1 MNFNRR
7 APISQTYPQ
16 NVRLTGVG
24 VSPNAGTSALAGQGP
39 EWQSSPSRPSLGRRS
54 RRPRISA
61 GWPRGARRLVAF
73 YCVLFALYALFG
85 KGFAYLG
92 VRPVYIGE
100 IALVIGIV
108 ATIFSWSRSL
118 EVLCTHRL
126 GILLIALATWGLFR
140 TIPYVGEFGTDA
152 LRDAMLWG
160 YSAFALVA
168 GVLVL
173 RLPGLLPEIQ
183 QRYARFGKWYI
194 FLGPILAILTELL
207 SSHLPKW
214 PGTDVTI
221 PDLKGTD
228 LSIHLA
234 GIACFVILGLGGRT
248 WWFIPIF
255 AGTIAAGAETRGGLV
270 AFAVAF
276 AVVLALRPD
285 AVKILLV
292 IGTLATVFV
301 ALLIIDPHIK
311 IHKDSREISAR
322 QIVENV
328 SSIGSHSRSLDKTA
342 QWRIRWWKQI
352 LDYTVF
358 GQYFWT
364 GKGYGVNLTVSDGIA
379 IQGDLRSPHN
389 AHLNFLARSGVPG
402 FLLWVALQSTWAGLM
417 LSSRSLAKS
426 IGAQRWAWWF
436 AWIFAYWIAFMV
448 NAAFDVSLEGP
459 MNAIPF
465 WIVFGLGWGG
475 HIILRRQIATRQVGS
490 RQVVT
495 RQIDPKRGRRR
506 RRVNWAPSVHQ
517 N

>member
-7 APISQTYPQ
+7 PPIYQSHPENAP
-16 NVRLTGVG
+16 LTGVG
-24 VSPNAGTSALAGQGP
+24 ASPNTVTAVFAGQGR
-39 EWQSSPSRPSLGRRS
+39 EWGPSPGRPSGRRRS
-54 RRPRISA
+54 GGGRISA
-61 GWPRGARRLVAF
+61 GWPRGARRLVTF

-100 IALVIGIV
+100 IALVIGIA

-118 EVLCTHRL
+118 GVLLTHRL

-140 TIPYVGEFGTDA
+140 TIPYLGAFGTDA

-168 GVLVL
+168 GVLTL

-183 QRYARFGKWYI
+183 QRYTRFGKWYI

-207 SSHLPKW
+207 SSHLPRW

-221 PDLKGTD
+221 PDLKETD
-228 LSIHLA
+228 LCIHLA
-234 GIACFVILGLGGRT
+234 GIACFVMLRLGGRT

-255 AGTIAAGAETRGGLV
+255 AGTLAAGAETRGGLV

-292 IGTLATVFV
+292 IGTLTAVFV

-311 IHKDSREISAR
+311 IHKGSREISAS
-322 QIVENV
+322 QVVENV
-328 SSIGSHSRSLDKTA
+328 SSVGSHSSSLENTTE
-342 QWRIRWWKQI
+342 WRIRWWKRI

-364 GKGYGVNLTVSDGIA
+364 GKGYGVNLAVSDGIA
-379 IQGDLRSPHN
+379 NNNSDLRSPHN

-402 FLLWVALQSTWAGLM
+402 FLLWAVLQFTWAGLM

-426 IGAQRWAWWF
+426 IGAQRWASLF
-436 AWIFAYWIAFMV
+436 TWIFAYWIAFIV

-465 WIVFGLGWGG
+465 WMVFGLGWGG
-475 HIILRRQIATRQVGS
+475 HIIFRRQMAT

-495 RQIDPKRGRRR
+495 RQIDPKRGTRRGR
-506 RRVNWAPSVHQ
+506 FKWAPPVHQ
-517 N
+517 D